1 MSGMA
6 VRPPRPENT
15 HPLTNTNINN
25 YQYQG
30 DNRSSYEEEATDPIT
45 PTLHN
50 PSQSYADHTKE
61 SASSVA
67 EKIAE
72 AMQPGDNKS
81 TTRLLS
87 DTPTGMRA
95 GEWDASVGGGDR
107 RRDREKEEEGT
118 GVLQAAQEAVAKA
131 LGGGSRGTS

>member
-6 VRPPRPENT
+6 
-15 HPLTNTNINN
+15 
-25 YQYQG
+25 G

-50 PSQSYADHTKE
+50 PSQSYADHTQE

-72 AMQPGDNKS
+72 AMQPGLYS
-81 TTRLLS
+81 SIPGFAAGSVELTL
-87 DTPTGMRA
+87 TG
-95 GEWDASVGGGDR
+95 GR
-107 RRDREKEEEGT
+107 R
-118 GVLQAAQEAVAKA
+118 
-131 LGGGSRGTS
+131 

>member
-1 MSGMA
+1 MT
-6 VRPPRPENT
+6 R
-15 HPLTNTNINN
+15 I
-25 YQYQG
+25 
-30 DNRSSYEEEATDPIT
+30 EEATDPIT

-50 PSQSYADHTKE
+50 PSQSYADHTRE
-61 SASSVA
+61 SGSSVA

-95 GEWDASVGGGDR
+95 GEWEASVEGGGDR
-107 RRDREKEEEGT
+107 RRDREKEEEGK

-131 LGGGSRGTS
+131 LGGGSRVDMAGFDHGYLDEGDI

>member
-6 VRPPRPENT
+6 
-15 HPLTNTNINN
+15 
-25 YQYQG
+25 G
-30 DNRSSYEEEATDPIT
+30 DNHSSYEEEATDPVT
-45 PTLHN
+45 RTLHN

-61 SASSVA
+61 SGSSVA

-72 AMQPGDNKS
+72 AMQPGDNKT

-95 GEWDASVGGGDR
+95 GEWEASIGDGGG
-107 RRDREKEEEGT
+107 RRDREKEEEGKGT
-118 GVLQAAQEAVAKA
+118 LQAAQEAVARA
-131 LGGGSRGTS
+131 LGGGSRGMFLSRGR

>member
-6 VRPPRPENT
+6 
-15 HPLTNTNINN
+15 
-25 YQYQG
+25 G

-131 LGGGSRGTS
+131 LGGGSRVEMIRFGYGFSGDADRGV